1 MLLLELRKYAKV
13 QHCFNTKEEVRDMPS
28 WGEVQEKL
36 RSAENPLDVMRRK
49 YLEVMNEYTGRN
61 IIAYY
66 SAFIQ
71 KPGIEGTGI
80 DDNDKNAFMQAV
92 CGLDR
97 NKGLDLI
104 LHTPGGGIAATESIV
119 YYLKKLFGNDI
130 RVFVPQMAMS
140 AGTMIALSSKEIVM
154 GKQSNLGPI
163 DPQFGGMSCAGII
176 EEFEKAIEDVTNNPQ
191 SANVWGP
198 IIGKYHPTFIGDCKK
213 AIDWADSMVKSWL
226 IDNMFSEYENKKNRA
241 NKVLRTLSSHNKT
254 FSHSR
259 HIHIDELKQ
268 LGLKIIEL
276 EGLDDREIGGC
287 KDLQDCVLT
296 LHHSYMQTLSSS
308 DGIKIV
314 ENHKG
319 EAMIMTKKRR
329 G

>member
-1 MLLLELRKYAKV
+1 
-13 QHCFNTKEEVRDMPS
+13 MPS
-28 WGEVQEKL
+28 WGQVLEEL
-36 RSAENPLDVMRRK
+36 NNAENPLDIMRRK
-49 YLEVMNEYTGRN
+49 YIRILHQYTGRN

-97 NKGLDLI
+97 SKGLDLI
-104 LHTPGGGIAATESIV
+104 LHTPGGAIAATESIV

-130 RVFVPQMAMS
+130 RTFVPQMAMS
-140 AGTMIALSSKEIVM
+140 AGTMIALSTKEIVM

-176 EEFEKAIEDVTNNPQ
+176 EEFEQAVEDVTNNPQ

-213 AIDWADSMVKSWL
+213 AIDWADSIVKNWL
-226 IDNMFSEYENKKNRA
+226 TENMFSAYPKNKAKA
-241 NKVLRTLSSHNKT
+241 NTVLRTLSSHNKT

-259 HIHIDELKQ
+259 HIHIDELKK
-268 LGLKIIEL
+268 LGLNITEL
-276 EGLDDREIGGC
+276 EGLDERSIEDC

-296 LHHSYMQTLSSS
+296 LHHSYMQTLASS
-308 DGIKIV
+308 DAIKIV
-314 ENHKG
+314 ENHNG
-319 EAMIMTKKRR
+319 EAMIMSKKRR
-329 G
+329 N

>member
-1 MLLLELRKYAKV
+1 
-13 QHCFNTKEEVRDMPS
+13 MPS
-28 WGEVQEKL
+28 WGEVLNEL
-36 RSAENPLDVMRRK
+36 RNAENPLDVMRRK
-49 YLEVMNEYTGRN
+49 YLQTMHKYTGRN
-61 IIAYY
+61 IITYY

-97 NKGLDLI
+97 SKGLDLI

-140 AGTMIALSSKEIVM
+140 ARTMIALSSKQIVM

-163 DPQFGGMSCAGII
+163 DPQFGGMSCAAII
-176 EEFEKAIEDVTNNPQ
+176 EEFEEAVKDVTDNP
-191 SANVWGP
+191 AAAKVWSP

-213 AIDWADSMVKSWL
+213 AIDWSETIVKEWL
-226 IDNMFSEYENKKNRA
+226 IENMFAEYKDKKQRA

-259 HIHIDELKQ
+259 HIHVDELKA
-268 LGLKIIEL
+268 LGLDIIEL
-276 EGLDDREIGGC
+276 EGLDDRSIDDC

-296 LHHSYMQTLSSS
+296 LHHSYMQTISSS
-308 DGIKIV
+308 DAVKII
-314 ENHKG
+314 ENHNG
-319 EAMIMTKKRR
+319 EAMIMAKKRR
-329 G
+329 S

>member
-1 MLLLELRKYAKV
+1 
-13 QHCFNTKEEVRDMPS
+13 MPS
-28 WGEVQEKL
+28 WGQVLEEL
-36 RSAENPLDVMRRK
+36 NNAENPLDIMRRK
-49 YLEVMNEYTGRN
+49 YLRILHQYTGRN

-92 CGLDR
+92 CGVDR
-97 NKGLDLI
+97 SKGLDLI
-104 LHTPGGGIAATESIV
+104 LHTPGGAIAATESIV

-130 RVFVPQMAMS
+130 RTFVPQMAMS
-140 AGTMIALSSKEIVM
+140 AGTMIALSTKEIVM

-176 EEFEKAIEDVTNNPQ
+176 EEFEQAVEDVTNNPQ

-213 AIDWADSMVKSWL
+213 AIDWADSIVKNWL
-226 IDNMFSEYENKKNRA
+226 TENMFSAYPQNKAKA

-259 HIHIDELKQ
+259 HIHIDELKK
-268 LGLKIIEL
+268 LGLNITEL
-276 EGLDDREIGGC
+276 EGLDERSIEDC

-296 LHHSYMQTLSSS
+296 LHHSYMQTLASS
-308 DGIKIV
+308 DAIKIV
-314 ENHKG
+314 ENHNG
-319 EAMIMTKKRR
+319 EAMIMSKKRR
-329 G
+329 N